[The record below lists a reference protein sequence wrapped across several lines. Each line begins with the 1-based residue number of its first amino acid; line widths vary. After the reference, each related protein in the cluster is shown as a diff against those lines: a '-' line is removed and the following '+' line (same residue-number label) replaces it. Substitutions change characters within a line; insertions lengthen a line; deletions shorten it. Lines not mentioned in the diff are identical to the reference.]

1 MKQRRETDRRPED
14 DVTGAEPLAGSGFEQ
29 EQPEADFNG
38 DPENSEGPAREDK
51 Q

>member
-1 MKQRRETDRRPED
+1 MKQPREDDRRRD
-14 DVTGAEPLAGSGFEQ
+14 GDVTDAEPLAGSGFEH

-38 DPENSEGPAREDK
+38 DPENSEELAREDE